1 MNTKVLIRVLI
12 AQEKLVVSDAKKIE
26 TNSIDALAF

>member
-1 MNTKVLIRVLI
+1 MNTKVLIAR
-12 AQEKLVVSDAKKIE
+12 EKLVVSDAKKIE